1 MSGELKGSVSLPSI
15 SEIVKAFNLLSHKG
29 HSKSLGQNFLL
40 DENFV
45 RSLLRHIPSLEGENV
60 LEIGPGAGS
69 LTRIILEKSPKKLV
83 ALEADPQCCTALNY
97 LTSRYNQLS
106 VIPGDARK
114 FTPQNL
120 FEGGPLN
127 IIANLP
133 YNVGTHLLVQWL
145 ENLEG
150 IKMMTLMFQ
159 KEVADRLE
167 AKPQTEA
174 YGRLSVLCQ
183 LLCEI
188 VPLKVVPPSAFTPP
202 PKVYSAMVALYPK
215 VNRPKTPTLTKV
227 SQLTQSAFSQ
237 RRKMIRSS
245 LSQFFGDDWNA
256 LLEKLNLKETQRPE
270 ELTPLDFLAL
280 GENMKA

>member
-1 MSGELKGSVSLPSI
+1 MSGELKGFVSLPSI
-15 SEIVKAFNLLSHKG
+15 SEIVKEYNLLSHKG

-45 RSLLRHIPSLEGENV
+45 RSLLRHIPALEGENV

-69 LTRIILEKSPKKLV
+69 LTRIILEKNPKKLV

-97 LTSRYNQLS
+97 LTSLYNQLS

-120 FEGGPLN
+120 FEGEPLN

-167 AKPQTEA
+167 AKPRTED

-183 LLCEI
+183 LLCDI
-188 VPLKVVPPSAFTPP
+188 VLLKVIPPSAFTPP

-215 VNRPKTPTLTKV
+215 VNRPGTPTLKKI

-237 RRKMIRSS
+237 RRKMIRAS
-245 LSQFFGDDWNA
+245 LRQFFGDDWNA